1 MSLCCPGWPQISV
14 LKGSSHLRLLGAG
27 ATGPS
32 HTGLTAVFFTSV
44 RGFLLVFLRPCLRTA
59 SLLVLGSKLKHQCSV
74 RCEELAKCSTLSPF
88 HGDFGCQEHCCLDW
102 GAAPGPAPRRPAGLF
117 SSLPLLFWR
126 FKRDRVSLY
135 SPG

>member
-44 RGFLLVFLRPCLRTA
+44 RGFFAGFPETLFEDGLLTCAGIQAEAP
-59 SLLVLGSKLKHQCSV
+59 VL
-74 RCEELAKCSTLSPF
+74 CE
-88 HGDFGCQEHCCLDW
+88 
-102 GAAPGPAPRRPAGLF
+102 
-117 SSLPLLFWR
+117 
-126 FKRDRVSLY
+126 V
-135 SPG
+135 